1 MVTRI
6 VCFIKPEN
14 ICRNTVNQAAKDQE
28 KDEFSHKGH
37 KDHKKNCF
45 SRPCD
50 PEDLG
55 GREKRRKED
64 VETDR
69 RAGFARLVRENAAKS
84 SRFSVL
90 GRSLVFIN
98 LAIAA

>member
-37 KDHKKNCF
+37 KDH

-69 RAGFARLVRENAAKS
+69 RAGFARLGKTCAAVNF
-84 SRFSVL
+84 RAV
-90 GRSLVFIN
+90 
-98 LAIAA
+98 

>member
-37 KDHKKNCF
+37 KERTA
-45 SRPCD
+45 SAVPVI
-50 PEDLG
+50 
-55 GREKRRKED
+55 RK
-64 VETDR
+64 
-69 RAGFARLVRENAAKS
+69 
-84 SRFSVL
+84 
-90 GRSLVFIN
+90 I
-98 LAIAA
+98 